1 MRPILIPVA
10 DGMSSPFGDHVDVFV
25 VRHEIGDAYRMVSVD
40 DRFFPT
46 SADIEAIVRV
56 CNEPLVYRFLFRDRI
71 GGRPY
76 VAQDAR
82 DFLAWAREGWI
93 SGEQMVFLL
102 RDLRGEITAAIDLGA
117 LDESRAAL
125 IGYWCSSFH
134 GGLMT
139 NTIDRLAELALDA
152 GYLKFIALVEAE
164 NVRSISVLKRT
175 GFIHV
180 GSEEHPISFIGQPV
194 GMTVK
199 FRRYERAL

>member
-1 MRPILIPVA
+1 M
-10 DGMSSPFGDHVDVFV
+10 GNPFGDHVDVFV
-25 VRHEIGDAYRMVSVD
+25 VRHEVGDVYRMVSIDERFLPTPD
-40 DRFFPT
+40 D
-46 SADIEAIVRV
+46 IQAIVRV

-76 VAQDAR
+76 VEQDAR
-82 DFLAWAREGWI
+82 DFLAWAREGWS
-93 SGEQMVFLL
+93 SGEQMSFLL
-102 RDLRGEITAAIDLGA
+102 LDPFGEIAAAIDVGA
-117 LDESRAAL
+117 LEESRSAR
-125 IGYWCSSFH
+125 IGYWCSSYH

-139 NTIDRLAELALDA
+139 NTVERLAELAMEA
-152 GYLKFIALVEAE
+152 GYLKFIAFVEAE

-180 GSEEHPISFIGQPV
+180 GSEEQPILFMDRPV